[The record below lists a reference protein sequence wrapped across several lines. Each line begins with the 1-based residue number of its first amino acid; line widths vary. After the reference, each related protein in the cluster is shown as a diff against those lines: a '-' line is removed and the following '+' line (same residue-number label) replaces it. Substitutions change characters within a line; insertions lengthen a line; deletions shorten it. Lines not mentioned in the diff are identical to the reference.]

1 MYHVGKEVII
11 LEKRQ
16 LGKSDI
22 TISEVGLGCMSLP
35 TDHKEADKIIK
46 TALEHGI
53 TYYDTAD
60 LYDQGENEKILG
72 GLLKSHRQE
81 VIIASKVGNRMNEN
95 GEGWH
100 WDASKEWIQTAVHA
114 SLKRLQTD
122 YIDVYQLHGG
132 TMEDNVDEVIDTME
146 SLKKEGLIRAYGIS
160 SIRPNVIDRFLKKST
175 AVSVMMQYSLL
186 DRRPE
191 EWLHL
196 LDSNEAT
203 LLSRGSL
210 AKGMLTEAEGLIRAK
225 KAGDYLS
232 YTNKELLD
240 TIGELKSLDASLTS
254 IALHYVLQSGA
265 AIVGASSSEQLM
277 ETIEAYQT
285 KISNDLLSQAS
296 KITKKSTYTEH
307 RI

>member
-1 MYHVGKEVII
+1 MII

-22 TISEVGLGCMSLP
+22 TISEIGLGCMSLP
-35 TDHKEADKIIK
+35 TNLKEAEKIIK
-46 TALEHGI
+46 TSLDHGI
-53 TYYDTAD
+53 SYFDTAD
-60 LYDQGENEKILG
+60 LYDRGENEKILG
-72 GLLKSHRQE
+72 TLLKPHRQDI
-81 VIIASKVGNRMNEN
+81 IIASKVGNRLNEN
-95 GEGWH
+95 GDGWH
-100 WDASKEWIQTAVHA
+100 WDASREWIQTAVHE

-122 YIDVYQLHGG
+122 YLDVYQLHGG

-146 SLKKEGLIRAYGIS
+146 SLKKEGLIREYGIS
-160 SIRPNVIDRFLKKST
+160 SIRPNVIERFLQKSN

-196 LDSNEAT
+196 LESNGAA

-210 AKGMLTEAEGLIRAK
+210 AKGMLTEDEGLIRAK

-240 TIGELKSLDASLTS
+240 TIGDLKSLDASLTS
-254 IALHYVLQSGA
+254 IALHYVLQNSA
-265 AIVGASSSEQLM
+265 AIVGASSPEQLL
-277 ETIEAYQT
+277 ETIEAYET
-285 KISNDLLSQAS
+285 KIPDDLLVKAS
-296 KITKKSTYTEH
+296 EITKKAAYTEH

>member
-16 LGKSDI
+16 LGKSEI
-22 TISEVGLGCMSLP
+22 SISEIGLGCMSLP
-35 TDHKEADKIIK
+35 TNITEAEKIIQ
-46 TALEHGI
+46 TAMEHGI

-60 LYDQGENEKILG
+60 LYDRGENEKILG
-72 GLLKSHRQE
+72 TLLKPHRQDI
-81 VIIASKVGNRMNEN
+81 VIASKVGNRLNEN
-95 GEGWH
+95 GDGWH
-100 WDASKEWIQTAVHA
+100 WDASKEWIQTAIHE

-132 TMEDNVDEVIDTME
+132 TMDDNVDEVIDTME
-146 SLKKEGLIRAYGIS
+146 SLKKEGLIREYGIS
-160 SIRPNVIDRFLKKST
+160 SIRPNVINRFLQKSN

-196 LDSNEAT
+196 LEQNETT

-210 AKGMLTEAEGLIRAK
+210 AKGMLTEDEGLIRAK

-240 TIGELKSLDASLTS
+240 TIGELKSLNASLTS

-265 AIVGASSSEQLM
+265 AIVGASSPEQLL
-277 ETIEAYQT
+277 ETIEAYQA
-285 KISNDLLSQAS
+285 KIPDDLLAKAS
-296 KITKKSTYTEH
+296 EITKKTTYSEH

>member
-1 MYHVGKEVII
+1 MII
-11 LEKRQ
+11 LDKRQ
-16 LGKSDI
+16 LGKSEI
-22 TISEVGLGCMSLP
+22 SISEIGLGCMSLP
-35 TDHKEADKIIK
+35 TNITEAEKIIK

-60 LYDQGENEKILG
+60 LYDQGQNEKIVG
-72 GLLKSHRQE
+72 SLLKPHRQD
-81 VIIASKVGNRMNEN
+81 VIIASKVGNRMNDN

-100 WDASKEWIQTAVHA
+100 WDASKEWIQTAIHK

-146 SLKKEGLIRAYGIS
+146 SLKKEGLIREYGIS
-160 SIRPNVIDRFLKKST
+160 SIRPNVIDRFLRKSN

-196 LDSNEAT
+196 LKSNDAT
-203 LLSRGSL
+203 ILSRGSL
-210 AKGMLTEAEGLIRAK
+210 AKGMLTEDEGLIRAK

-232 YTNKELLD
+232 YSNKELLD

-254 IALHYVLQSGA
+254 ISLHYVLQNSA
-265 AIVGASSSEQLM
+265 AIVGASSPEQLL
-277 ETIEAYQT
+277 ETIEAYET
-285 KISNDLLSQAS
+285 KIPDDLLVKAS
-296 KITKKSTYTEH
+296 EITKKAAYTEH

>member
-1 MYHVGKEVII
+1 MII
-11 LEKRQ
+11 LDKRQ
-16 LGKSDI
+16 LGKSEI
-22 TISEVGLGCMSLP
+22 SISEIGLGCMSLP
-35 TDHKEADKIIK
+35 TNITEAEKIIK

-60 LYDQGENEKILG
+60 LYDQGQNEKIVG
-72 GLLKSHRQE
+72 SLLKPHRQD
-81 VIIASKVGNRMNEN
+81 VIIASKVGNRMNDN

-100 WDASKEWIQTAVHA
+100 WDASKEWIQTAIHK

-146 SLKKEGLIRAYGIS
+146 SLKKEGLIREYGIS
-160 SIRPNVIDRFLKKST
+160 SIRPNVIDRFLRKSN

-196 LDSNEAT
+196 LKSNDAT
-203 LLSRGSL
+203 ILSRGSL
-210 AKGMLTEAEGLIRAK
+210 AKGMLTEDEGLIRAK

-232 YTNKELLD
+232 YSNKELLD

-254 IALHYVLQSGA
+254 IALHYVLQNSA
-265 AIVGASSSEQLM
+265 AIVGASSPEQLL
-277 ETIEAYQT
+277 ETIEAYET
-285 KISNDLLSQAS
+285 KIPDDLLVKAS
-296 KITKKSTYTEH
+296 EITKKAAYTEH

>member
-1 MYHVGKEVII
+1 MII

-22 TISEVGLGCMSLP
+22 TISEIGLGCMSLP
-35 TDHKEADKIIK
+35 TNLKEAEKIIK
-46 TALEHGI
+46 TALDHGI
-53 TYYDTAD
+53 TYFDTAD
-60 LYDQGENEKILG
+60 LYDRGENEKILG
-72 GLLKSHRQE
+72 TLLKPHRQDI
-81 VIIASKVGNRMNEN
+81 IIASKVGNRLSEN
-95 GEGWH
+95 GDGWH
-100 WDASKEWIQTAVHA
+100 WDASREWIQTAVHE

-122 YIDVYQLHGG
+122 YLDVYQLHGG

-146 SLKKEGLIRAYGIS
+146 SLKKEGLIREYGIS
-160 SIRPNVIDRFLKKST
+160 SIRPNVIDRFLQKSN

-196 LDSNEAT
+196 LESNGAA

-210 AKGMLTEAEGLIRAK
+210 AKGMLTEDEGLIRAK

-240 TIGELKSLDASLTS
+240 TLGDLKSLDTSLTS
-254 IALHYVLQSGA
+254 IALHYVLQNSA
-265 AIVGASSSEQLM
+265 AIVGASSPEQLQ
-277 ETIEAYQT
+277 ETIEAYQANVP
-285 KISNDLLSQAS
+285 NDLLIRAAQM
-296 KITKKSTYTEH
+296 TKKATYTEH
-307 RI
+307 RVEK